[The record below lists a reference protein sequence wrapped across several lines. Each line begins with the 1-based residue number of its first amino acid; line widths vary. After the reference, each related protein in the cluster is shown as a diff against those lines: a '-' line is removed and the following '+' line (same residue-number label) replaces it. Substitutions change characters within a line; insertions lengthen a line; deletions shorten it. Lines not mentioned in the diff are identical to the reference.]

1 MKKSLFFIVL
11 LSFVV
16 ALFSA
21 CSTADGKIS
30 KEEFKQIKKGMSMKE
45 VEKIV
50 GGKGK
55 ENVNQ
60 FNPSLVEYEYPVLDG
75 IEKDGYVYI
84 LFNDSKVDT
93 ILDFGLLK
101 KKEQPKKED
110 TAAKETVKTVDWGN
124 KVKEVASSDRNP
136 SEKFDEISKYA
147 HDYKPSKDEVKQ
159 FGDDIIKEYKNKNY
173 IKDVSNHEYMLT
185 NLFKSQVVDK
195 NASEKPLNDFAFDFW
210 QNSKYNYRG
219 VENAT
224 SSATQANERQMDKAL
239 NKMNK

>member
-1 MKKSLFFIVL
+1 
-11 LSFVV
+11 
-16 ALFSA
+16 
-21 CSTADGKIS
+21 
-30 KEEFKQIKKGMSMKE
+30 MSMKE